1 MSLQMGQLN
10 GSRRVLRVARG
21 IDGNP
26 VRVVIV
32 ENHQLVSE
40 SLALLLDSQK
50 DMEVVGRAG
59 SVVEAAALTPTAAPD
74 VIVMDYHLGDG
85 TGRDA
90 VATMRPRFPGA
101 RYVFLSRDDS
111 DDARLAA
118 VEAGASAYVH
128 KSSPASEVI
137 GAIRN
142 VAQGASLI
150 SPAMVARLVS
160 RGKEREHM
168 RDSLSPREREVLQ
181 LMADGVGTREIGQR
195 LGISYSTVRTHLRA
209 IGAKL
214 GARSMLNAVVTARE
228 LDLVT

>member
-1 MSLQMGQLN
+1 MRQLN
-10 GSRRVLRVARG
+10 GSPRVLRLVGG
-21 IDGNP
+21 IDGNRI
-26 VRVVIV
+26 RVVIV

-50 DMEVVGRAG
+50 DMEVVGTAA
-59 SVVEAAALTPTAAPD
+59 SVVEAAALTPAAAPD

-90 VATMRPRFPGA
+90 AAAMRPRFPGA

-128 KSSPASEVI
+128 KSSPGSAVI
-137 GAIRN
+137 AAIRQ

-160 RGKEREHM
+160 SGKEREHM
-168 RDSLSPREREVLQ
+168 RDSLSAREREVLQ
-181 LMADGVGTREIGQR
+181 LMAEGVATRQIAQR
-195 LGISYSTVRTHLRA
+195 LGISYSTVRTHMRA

-228 LDLVT
+228 LELVT